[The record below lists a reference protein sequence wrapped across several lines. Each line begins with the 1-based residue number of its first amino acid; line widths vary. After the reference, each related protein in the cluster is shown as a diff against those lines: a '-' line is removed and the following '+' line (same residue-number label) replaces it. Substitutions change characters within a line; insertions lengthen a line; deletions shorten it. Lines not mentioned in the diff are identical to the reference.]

1 MRFPPVGVLSGD
13 GNLLSYAVTM
23 LNAPTVL
30 AVTATPLKEA
40 LDGYG
45 VDFDALA
52 RQAGIDPEV
61 LAAPGARLPSASVQ
75 RLWELAAAASGDP
88 LLGFRVGACMRPGV
102 FHALGLGIVSSTSV
116 RSALERIQRY
126 SSVVSTNGRFVLLEG
141 DGEVGL
147 ETRPTQMTV
156 MPTIHCVDAVVVGL
170 CRLLEQC
177 AGPFAVPLRV
187 VLMRPRVAPPEAYR
201 EHLRCPIHFDGR
213 HIAIMFNAETAAR
226 PVLTGNEELAA
237 EADRLSRRY
246 LEELAPDP
254 TVERVRAL
262 LLRAIPAG
270 ELGQEGIARLLNQS
284 TSTLQRRLRRAGT
297 NYQDLLDA
305 TRRDLALEYLEEG
318 RYSLAD
324 IAFLLGFADQANF
337 TRAFRRW
344 TGKPPSTYLS

>member
-1 MRFPPVGVLSGD
+1 LSADGV
-13 GNLLSYAVTM
+13 LLSYGITM

-40 LDGYG
+40 LEGYG
-45 VDFDALA
+45 VDFAALA
-52 RQAGIDPEV
+52 RRAGIDPAV
-61 LAAPGARLPSASVQ
+61 LSTPNARLPSAGVQ

-88 LLGFRVGACMRPGV
+88 LFGFRVGALMRPGV

-126 SSVVSTNGRFVLLEG
+126 SSVVSTNGRLVLLEG
-141 DGEVGL
+141 DDEVGL
-147 ETRPTQMTV
+147 ETRPNEMTV
-156 MPTIHCVDAVVVGL
+156 MPTAHCVDAVVVGL

-177 AGPFAVPLRV
+177 AGRFAVPSRV

-201 EHLRCPIHFDGR
+201 EHLRCPIQFDGR

-226 PVLTGNEELAA
+226 PVLTGNDELAA

-270 ELGQEGIARLLNQS
+270 EFDQPGVARQLNQS

-305 TRRDLALEYLEEG
+305 TRRDLAHEYLKTG
-318 RYSLAD
+318 RYTLAE

-344 TGKPPSTYLS
+344 TGKPPSAYLT